1 MKKYL
6 IFDFDWTLICSTNK
20 IIDVIWNYFFKNYPD
35 LEDTARY
42 YLQNSQGMSLLEQ
55 MKTVFDNK
63 ITAEKVT
70 KELYILLNT
79 LRNKVSFIPWV
90 QKKIRKLSKKY
101 RLFLTTWSS
110 TRFAKETLKDWSI
123 EDCFELIYWSDEVL
137 KWKDHIDIF
146 KEYTQDENFYKNSLY
161 IWDWDM
167 DKLFAQESWID
178 FIRVWTR
185 WTSDEVKISSVTYID
200 NILEKYN

>member
-6 IFDFDWTLICSTNK
+6 IFDFDGTLICSTNK
-20 IIDVIWNYFFKNYPD
+20 IIDVIGNYFFKNYPD

-79 LRNKVSFIPWV
+79 LRNKVSFIPGV

-101 RLFLTTWSS
+101 RLFLTTGSS
-110 TRFAKETLKDWSI
+110 TRFAKETLKDGSI
-123 EDCFELIYWSDEVL
+123 EDCFELIYGSDEVL
-137 KWKDHIDIF
+137 KGKDHIDIF

-161 IWDWDM
+161 IGDGDM
-167 DKLFAQESWID
+167 DKLFAQESGID
-178 FIRVWTR
+178 FIRVGTR
-185 WTSDEVKISSVTYID
+185 GTSDEVKISSVTYID